1 MPLQRHSSVSDTSLL
16 HTRVRLPHRP
26 IQFSIAVKMA
36 ARHSP
41 RLIHRLAGRTFA
53 AAMRLVP
60 WKRRLAVAV
69 ALVRLYSRFDRGET
83 GPRRYRIDGPLEAR
97 LIRMLD
103 VLTRYGCTFAVNLDV
118 DGQDHVERAIAGKGA
133 ILVLGP
139 HAMLNFL
146 VHRYLHDRGVNAL
159 IPATQTNLY
168 VYGTKTPART
178 TRGGPG
184 SLLRIWQ
191 ELRRGGAVA
200 ALIDR
205 RAGSGVALQVETAKG
220 VVDVEESLFRL
231 AERTG
236 ARVLFMS
243 AHVTDRG
250 TVCARFDS
258 PESRADVLRDRFVT
272 FMRAHIAVTA
282 AEGALT

>member
-1 MPLQRHSSVSDTSLL
+1 
-16 HTRVRLPHRP
+16 
-26 IQFSIAVKMA
+26 
-36 ARHSP
+36 
-41 RLIHRLAGRTFA
+41 
-53 AAMRLVP
+53 MRLVP
-60 WKRRLAVAV
+60 WQQRLPVAV
-69 ALVRLYSRFDRGET
+69 ALVRLYSRMRHESPAG
-83 GPRRYRIDGPLEAR
+83 RYRIDGPLEAR

-103 VLTRYGCTFAVNLDV
+103 VLTRYGCTFAVDLEV
-118 DGQDHVERAIAGKGA
+118 DGRDHMESVIGSGRA

-146 VHRYLHDRGVNAL
+146 VHRYLHDHGVNAL
-159 IPATQTNLY
+159 IPATQTKLF
-168 VYGTKTPART
+168 VFGTTIPART
-178 TRGGPG
+178 TRAGKG

-205 RAGSGVALQVETAKG
+205 RAGSGLALQVATAKG

-243 AHVTDRG
+243 AHVTERG
-250 TVCARFDS
+250 TVRACFDA
-258 PESRADVLRDRFVT
+258 PESNADVLRERFVT
-272 FMRAHIAVTA
+272 FMRAHIAATA
-282 AEGALT
+282 AEGHLNSSYARVPDASAVGSGASSSRSRQETRSPPSA